1 MSRTNLLVF
10 GLMLIVAVTMPQLAL
25 ASVEGTLTAIQN
37 KLVNVI
43 LPLGAI
49 LGLVYA
55 GFSFISGSPNARSHL
70 LLAILGCI
78 VGFGAQS
85 IVAFIRGLVN

>member
-1 MSRTNLLVF
+1 MSKQ
-10 GLMLIVAVTMPQLAL
+10 AKLAL
-25 ASVEGTLTAIQN
+25 IAIPALTLLFPQFAFASVEGTLAAMQA

-43 LPLGAI
+43 LPLAAI

-55 GFSFISGSPNARSHL
+55 GFSFISGSPNARTHL
-70 LLAILGCI
+70 MLAILGCV

-85 IVAFIRGLVN
+85 IVAFVRGLVN